1 MKTVLEEKLVEFNQ
15 QPKVAKLDMVLF
27 EQAITM
33 ITKVHRILSMERG
46 HLVLAGLPSVGR
58 KSVTK
63 LAAFVEDMNITRLEI
78 TKKFGLTQFRIK
90 MKQVWELCAYN
101 GRKNDRYKTVFMI
114 DESDIVEESF
124 LEDIQNILSSG
135 LVPNLYS
142 SDELAKVHDEM
153 KAVYKSDGQ
162 TDP

>member
-1 MKTVLEEKLVEFNQ
+1 MT
-15 QPKVAKLDMVLF
+15 
-27 EQAITM
+27 
-33 ITKVHRILSMERG
+33 RG

-90 MKQVWELCAYN
+90 MKQVMELCAYN

-124 LEDIQNILSSG
+124 LEDI
-135 LVPNLYS
+135 
-142 SDELAKVHDEM
+142 
-153 KAVYKSDGQ
+153 
-162 TDP
+162 

>member
-1 MKTVLEEKLVEFNQ
+1 MKTVLEEKLVDFNM
-15 QPKVAKLDMVLF
+15 QPKVTKLDMVLF

-33 ITKVHRILSMERG
+33 VTKVHRILSMTRG

-90 MKQVWELCAYN
+90 MKQVMELCAYN

-124 LEDIQNILSSG
+124 LEDI
-135 LVPNLYS
+135 
-142 SDELAKVHDEM
+142 
-153 KAVYKSDGQ
+153 
-162 TDP
+162 